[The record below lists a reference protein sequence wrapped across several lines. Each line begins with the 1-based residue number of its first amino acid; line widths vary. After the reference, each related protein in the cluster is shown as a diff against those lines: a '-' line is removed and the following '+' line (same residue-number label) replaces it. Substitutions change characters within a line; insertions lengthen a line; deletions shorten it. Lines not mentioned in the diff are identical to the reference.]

1 MMRSSG
7 GQEHDSLAPLYS
19 SVLKHFQDD
28 LAGQIDFQQMFVLI
42 EGILPFEVC
51 LYYQVLPLFVEG
63 SRMVLGMVSPYD
75 RSASNY
81 VRRLISYHHYT
92 VTTHQ
97 ISSEALQA
105 ALSAYLNYAGQH
117 QTLERVPN
125 QFAPHVLRRSHSK
138 PPLDNTVQPTLVV
151 DSPENLEDALQSDPP
166 MTAETVI
173 PEDVS
178 PSQPE
183 SSAPAE
189 THSPEGVDPPQ
200 GEARGAIHE
209 PSDPIDIA
217 LDAASNADKDSGTEI
232 DSAALN
238 GVEVDRSEADSL
250 AVDSLEANSSESDSL
265 ESDGFGIDRPESDDA
280 DPDNA
285 EASVID
291 DQIFSLPAMSVDGAV
306 TAPTVEQDSAADDVF
321 PLSAPSAESE
331 AVEDKEPDTASS
343 QRVVPS
349 VTAEPEDVVPPPAVE
364 APAEVGVAP
373 ANAAS
378 QPDFPLIPLIPTLA
392 LELNHLASPVEVL
405 ATLPPSEL
413 VQELLGRVLNRGI
426 GRLYLERQA
435 NSGRVLWSQEG
446 VVQSVL
452 EALPIDRFE
461 ALIKELK
468 QVVDLPAKPI
478 HVPQR
483 LDVERIFE
491 RDRILLRFRF
501 MPSEHGEEATLQVLR
516 GAALRFYQQQQLM
529 LLERDALGIAKQLQG
544 KLGELRDRAHAE
556 SSLSGARLE
565 ILPALSN
572 LLKEIET
579 EIHTM
584 QSAIATVDASSRRR
598 KPDA

>member
-7 GQEHDSLAPLYS
+7 GQEHDNLAPLYS

-51 LYYQVLPLFVEG
+51 LYYQVLPLYVEG
-63 SRMVLGMVSPYD
+63 SRLVLGMVSPYD
-75 RSASNY
+75 RSASSY

-92 VTTHQ
+92 VTTRQ
-97 ISSEALQA
+97 ISSEALQS
-105 ALSAYLNYAGQH
+105 ALSAYLNYSGQH

-138 PPLDNTVQPTLVV
+138 PPLDNALQPTLVV
-151 DSPENLEDALQSDPP
+151 DSPEKLEDALQSDPP
-166 MTAETVI
+166 TTAETEFPDDASPTQPEPSAPEKSLS
-173 PEDVS
+173 PEDS
-178 PSQPE
+178 DLPQAEEKESIREASESTDIPLDAL
-183 SSAPAE
+183 SSADN
-189 THSPEGVDPPQ
+189 SDGV
-200 GEARGAIHE
+200 AI
-209 PSDPIDIA
+209 D
-217 LDAASNADKDSGTEI
+217 DAAIGGLET
-232 DSAALN
+232 
-238 GVEVDRSEADSL
+238 DR
-250 AVDSLEANSSESDSL
+250 AV
-265 ESDGFGIDRPESDDA
+265 PENA

-285 EASVID
+285 EAGMD
-291 DQIFSLPAMSVDGAV
+291 GEQIFSLPSVSMDASA
-306 TAPTVEQDSAADDVF
+306 APTVEQDSPADVVV
-321 PLSAPSAESE
+321 PLPALSAESE
-331 AVEDKEPDTASS
+331 VVDDEEPNTSSS
-343 QRVVPS
+343 QAVVSP
-349 VTAEPEDVVPPPAVE
+349 VTAEPEDVVPLPSPAAEVT
-364 APAEVGVAP
+364 AEVGVAS
-373 ANAAS
+373 ANTAS
-378 QPDFPLIPLIPTLA
+378 QPDVPPLIPPIPTLT

-426 GRLYLERQA
+426 GRLYLDRQA

-461 ALIKELK
+461 ALINELK
-468 QVVDLPAKPI
+468 QVAELPAQPI

-565 ILPALSN
+565 VLPTLSN
-572 LLKEIET
+572 LLKEIEA

-584 QSAIATVDASSRRR
+584 QSAIASADASSRRR